1 MAKRVEQTYEKEVK
15 SRITIPQYFYS
26 IIIPQMQDYYSEPYP
41 VNFDARPVVKC
52 CLHDEDTPS
61 MRYYEETNS
70 FYCFGCRAGGDVIQL
85 HRLFTEKQQG
95 KKPTYNEAVYFLYEY
110 FIKGKQLPKIVR
122 IRSKS
127 SVVEVETSPKDLLK
141 YNKYIQFLEQQLL
154 QDNSIEL
161 EKKEKI
167 WKLLDDTENLVK
179 LKMINAGDCRDYIQD
194 KVRELIK

>member
-1 MAKRVEQTYEKEVK
+1 
-15 SRITIPQYFYS
+15 
-26 IIIPQMQDYYSEPYP
+26 
-41 VNFDARPVVKC
+41 VKC

-127 SVVEVETSPKDLLK
+127 SVGEVETSPKDLLK
-141 YNKYIQFLEQQLL
+141 YNKY
-154 QDNSIEL
+154 
-161 EKKEKI
+161 
-167 WKLLDDTENLVK
+167 V
-179 LKMINAGDCRDYIQD
+179 
-194 KVRELIK
+194 